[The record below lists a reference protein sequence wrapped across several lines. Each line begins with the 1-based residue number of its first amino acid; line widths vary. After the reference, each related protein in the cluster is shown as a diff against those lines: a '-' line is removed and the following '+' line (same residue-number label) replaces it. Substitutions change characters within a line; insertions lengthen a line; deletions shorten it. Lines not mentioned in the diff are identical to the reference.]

1 MLLSTRQNSGS
12 SELFYKYIYQLIVVG
27 QTKLDPAF
35 QKPYLPS

>member
-1 MLLSTRQNSGS
+1 MLLSTELNSGPG
-12 SELFYKYIYQLIVVG
+12 EVFYKYIYQLIVVG